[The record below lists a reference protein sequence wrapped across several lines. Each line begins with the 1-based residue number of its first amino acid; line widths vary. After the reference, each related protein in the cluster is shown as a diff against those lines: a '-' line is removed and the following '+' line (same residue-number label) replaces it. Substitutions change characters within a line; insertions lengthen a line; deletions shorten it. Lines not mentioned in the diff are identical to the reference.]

1 TTSHYICVLF
11 FRQTRS
17 LPYVVDTNHNCSAP
31 DMYVREGTDLCCSRC
46 PPGYKLKRDCNETH
60 DTDCEPCG
68 TGQFM
73 EKWNYSPNCLSCP
86 RCKEAK
92 GLQYAV
98 PCSSTTRA
106 KCDCMPGRY
115 CYMRNNQGCQEC
127 VSYKTCKQGF
137 GVSVP
142 GTLNSDA
149 RCLKCPEG
157 TFSDTV
163 SFTDT
168 CKPHT
173 TCDERDII
181 SKGNATSDTVCNSV
195 ASTKPALNTKP
206 ETVIS
211 TAATQLWQSTT
222 VKSKSLPITTANT
235 TIPAMVPY
243 YVLPGKSL
251 PCFHAFFLLLFN
263 YHVYFSYFFVY
274 VTQTNHCYHGDTHHL
289 SVITVQPEQQC
300 LLQNGTADKHN
311 CIESIETLQSTLP
324 LHQPESAL
332 SEPLPL
338 QSNVYPSVSQ
348 HGLTAQTSSQPTSP
362 QNMTPSPLVNVNIN
376 LHIGNGTCSSPAV
389 LLKDMPAAEPKI
401 PFGEEEESCSLLQQ
415 EDGKPSVLS
424 VEESG
429 HFNSMV
435 LKTLD
440 QFV

>member
-1 TTSHYICVLF
+1 MEDFVLLLVLLLTLTIE
-11 FRQTRS
+11 TRS

-235 TIPAMVPY
+235 TIP
-243 YVLPGKSL
+243 GI
-251 PCFHAFFLLLFN
+251 LLFSKTTMPRKGQ
-263 YHVYFSYFFVY
+263 VP
-274 VTQTNHCYHGDTHHL
+274 DTGPDKQIGKPY
-289 SVITVQPEQQC
+289 VITVQPEQQC